1 MQKLEP
7 CFVALGFAEMPEDV
21 EAIKAQYRRM
31 AKAMHP
37 DAGGTAAAFAALTE
51 HYNACLAALE
61 EDGK

>member
-1 MQKLEP
+1 M
-7 CFVALGFAEMPEDV
+7 ALGFAEMPEDV